1 MKNIE
6 CHLCVHSQ
14 GYYGNLFTWFFNLH
28 KGCLSAPLRPRLT
41 VKSNTEDQGDYSK
54 ENFAKGFFHFRPD
67 DYHKWF
73 VEDNTWEQFLESIS
87 KRQKEHDWL
96 PELNFNKIVLK
107 THIHAPHKLY
117 KLDLYKKINPTVIY
131 NLTVD
136 KSNIE
141 FFEKLVARLKL
152 LNTHN
157 EEFSV
162 EYLLEQHDIASEAID
177 NIRKDYTVCDV
188 DVDGLLFKYDIEQYN
203 NVLKYLKSDPIDN
216 WNSKL
221 RYAKE
226 LIGE

>member
-28 KGCLSAPLRPRLT
+28 KGCLPAPLRPRLT
-41 VKSNTEDQGDYSK
+41 VKDNTEDQGDYSK

-67 DYHKWF
+67 NYHKWF
-73 VEDNTWEQFLESIS
+73 VEDNTWEEYLESIS
-87 KRQKEHDWL
+87 KRQKKYDWL

-107 THIHAPHKLY
+107 THIHAPHRLY

-136 KSNIE
+136 RNNIE

-162 EYLLEQHDIASEAID
+162 EHLLEQHDIASEAIY
-177 NIRKDYTVCDV
+177 NIKKNYTVCDC
-188 DVDGLLFKYDIEQYN
+188 LLYTSPSPRDRS
-203 NVLKYLKSDPIDN
+203 LSRMP
-216 WNSKL
+216 SS
-221 RYAKE
+221 A
-226 LIGE
+226 

>member
-14 GYYGNLFTWFFNLH
+14 GYYGNLFVWFFNLH
-28 KGCLSAPLRPRLT
+28 KGFLSAPLRPRLT
-41 VKSNTEDQGDYSK
+41 VKSNAYDQADYSK
-54 ENFAKGFFHFRPD
+54 KNFEKGFFHFRPD

-73 VEDNTWEQFLESIS
+73 VEDNTWEEFLESIS

-136 KSNIE
+136 RNNTE
-141 FFEKLVARLKL
+141 FFEKLADRLRL

-157 EEFSV
+157 DHVSISF
-162 EYLLEQHDIASEAID
+162 LLEQHDIASEAIS
-177 NIRKDYTVCDV
+177 NLRKNYIVCDV
-188 DVDGLLFKYDIEQYN
+188 DVDRLLFKYDLTQYE
-203 NVLKYLKSDPIDN
+203 NVLKYLNTEPIDN
-216 WNSKL
+216 WNHKL

>member
-14 GYYGNLFTWFFNLH
+14 GYYGNLFVWFFNLH
-28 KGCLSAPLRPRLT
+28 NNFLPAPLRPRLT
-41 VKSNTEDQGDYSK
+41 VKSNADDQADYSQ
-54 ENFAKGFFHFRPD
+54 ENFAKGYFHFRPD

-73 VEDNTWEQFLESIS
+73 VEDKTWEQFLESID

-96 PELNFNKIVLK
+96 PEHNFNKIVLK

-136 KSNIE
+136 RNNTQ
-141 FFEKLVARLKL
+141 FFEKLVDRLKL

-157 EEFSV
+157 DHVSV
-162 EYLLEQHDIASEAID
+162 SFLLEQHDIASEAID
-177 NIRKDYTVCDV
+177 NLRKDYTVCDV
-188 DVDGLLFKYDIEQYN
+188 DVDSLLFKYNTQQYN
-203 NVLKYLKSDPIDN
+203 NVLRYLNSDPIDN
-216 WNSKL
+216 WSYKL
-221 RYAKE
+221 KYAKE